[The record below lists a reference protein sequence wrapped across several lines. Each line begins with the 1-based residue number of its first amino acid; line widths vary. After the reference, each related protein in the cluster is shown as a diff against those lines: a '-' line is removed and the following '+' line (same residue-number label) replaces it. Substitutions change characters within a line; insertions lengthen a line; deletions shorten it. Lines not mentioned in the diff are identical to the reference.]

1 MRARFGN
8 RYGPRLHFSCPK
20 PRARACPLVAL
31 RIGVHLL
38 AMTPAHIL
46 CIGSVLWDI
55 IGRSAQPMPLG
66 ADRPGRITMLPGGV
80 ALNIAMALARAGH
93 RPALLSVLGQ
103 DPEGDALLAACGRL
117 GLDMR
122 YVTRAAD
129 LPTDRYMAI
138 EGPEGLCAAVA
149 DAHSLEQAGMRVL
162 APLFDGRLGGRDA
175 VFQGCVAMD
184 GNLAPDVLA
193 SCATAPELAGCD
205 LRLAPASPGKALRL
219 VPFLGHKRA
228 VFYTNLE
235 EAGLI
240 CGQALPDA
248 PTAAQMLVAKGAAR
262 ALVTDGAAIAAD
274 ACATTCYT
282 GQPPRVAVARITG
295 AGDTFMAAHIAA
307 ELAGHPRAA
316 ALQMALASAA
326 RYVSGK
332 DTA

>member
-1 MRARFGN
+1 MI
-8 RYGPRLHFSCPK
+8 PPS
-20 PRARACPLVAL
+20 
-31 RIGVHLL
+31 
-38 AMTPAHIL
+38 IL

-55 IGRSAQPMPLG
+55 IGRSTQPMPLG

-103 DPEGDALLAACGRL
+103 DPEGDALLAACANL
-117 GLDMR
+117 GLDTR
-122 YVTRAAD
+122 YLTRAED

-138 EGPEGLCAAVA
+138 EGPQGLCAAVA
-149 DAHSLEQAGMRVL
+149 DAHSLEHAGARIL
-162 APLFDGRLGGRDA
+162 APLYDGRLGGSDA
-175 VFQGCVAMD
+175 PFQGCVAMD
-184 GNLAPDVLA
+184 GNLAPAVLA
-193 SCATAPELAGCD
+193 SSATAPELSGCD

-219 VPFLGHKRA
+219 VPFLGHPRA

-240 CGQALPDA
+240 CGQNLPDA
-248 PTAAQMLVAKGAAR
+248 ASAAQLLVAKGAAR
-262 ALVTDGAAIAAD
+262 ALVTDGAATAAD
-274 ACATTCYT
+274 ACATACYT
-282 GQPPRVAVARITG
+282 GQPPSVSVARVTG

-307 ELAGHPRAA
+307 ELAGQPRDG
-316 ALQMALASAA
+316 ALQQALRSAA